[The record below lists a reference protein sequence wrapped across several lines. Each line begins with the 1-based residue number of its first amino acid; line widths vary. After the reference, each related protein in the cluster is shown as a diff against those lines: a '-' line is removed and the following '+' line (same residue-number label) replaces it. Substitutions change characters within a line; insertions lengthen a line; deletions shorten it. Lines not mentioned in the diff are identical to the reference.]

1 MLPVFAIIGRPNVG
15 KSTLFNYLTKTR
27 AALVIDIPGVTRDRQ
42 YGDGRV
48 GDRRY
53 IVVDTGGIAELD
65 NPEMAAMTDEQVD
78 QAMEEADR
86 LLFVVDAKDGL
97 TPIDQM
103 IAEKLRRQYRDK
115 VILLVNKADRTDA
128 ALVCSDFF
136 RLGLGT
142 PHPISATQG
151 RGIEAMIQSQLD
163 LFPKKDD
170 EAFSTEKGIR
180 VAIVGR
186 PNVGKSTLV
195 NRMLGEDRVI
205 VCDHPGTTR
214 DSIEIPL
221 EHDDKRYTL
230 IDTAGV
236 ARRSRVKDIIEK
248 FSMIKTMQAIDAAH
262 VVVMVLNAQD
272 GVVDQDLRLLN
283 IIAERGKALVITINK
298 WDGMNDEYV
307 RESFK
312 TLFETKVNFVDYA
325 RRYFISAL
333 HGTGVGKLYF
343 AINEAYESTT
353 REISTAMLT
362 KALEAAQKT
371 HQPPLVGGRRIKLR
385 YAHIG
390 SHDPLVVV
398 IHGKQTVSLPGS
410 YQKFLSNF
418 MRENFNLNGIPVVIK
433 LKSDDNPYS

>member
-97 TPIDQM
+97 TSIDQM

-115 VILLVNKADRTDA
+115 VILLVNKADRTEA
-128 ALVCSDFF
+128 TLVCSDFF
-136 RLGLGT
+136 QLGLGA

-163 LFPKKDD
+163 LFPKETDQVLS
-170 EAFSTEKGIR
+170 AEKGIR

-221 EHDDKRYTL
+221 EHDSKRYTL

-272 GVVDQDLRLLN
+272 GIVDQDLRLLN
-283 IIAERGKALVITINK
+283 IIAERGKALVIAINK
-298 WDGMNDEYV
+298 WDGMDDYV
-307 RESFK
+307 KESFK
-312 TLFETKVNFVDYA
+312 TVFETKVNFVDYA
-325 RRYFISAL
+325 RRYFVSAL

-362 KALEAAQKT
+362 KALEAAQRT

-398 IHGKQTVSLPGS
+398 VHGKQTTSLPGS

>member
-27 AALVIDIPGVTRDRQ
+27 DALVLDIPGVTRDRQ
-42 YGDGRV
+42 YGEGRV

-65 NPEMAAMTDEQVD
+65 NPDMAAMTDEQVD
-78 QAMEEADR
+78 QAMSEADR
-86 LLFVVDAKDGL
+86 LLFIVDAKDGL
-97 TPIDQM
+97 MPIDQM
-103 IAEKLRRQYRDK
+103 IADKIRRQYRDK
-115 VILLVNKADRTDA
+115 VIVLVNKTDRTDA
-128 ALVCSDFF
+128 TVVCSEFF
-136 RLGLGT
+136 KLGLGE
-142 PHPISATQG
+142 PLAISATQG
-151 RGIEAMIQSQLD
+151 RGIETMIQAQLNV
-163 LFPKKDD
+163 FPKVDD
-170 EAFSTEKGIR
+170 EEAAKEKGIR

-195 NRMLGEDRVI
+195 NRILGEERVI

-221 EHDDKRYTL
+221 ERDGVQYTL

-236 ARRSRVKDIIEK
+236 ARRSKVKDIIEK

-262 VVVMVLNAQD
+262 VVVMVLNAHD
-272 GVVDQDLRLLN
+272 GIVDQDLRLLN
-283 IIAERGKALVITINK
+283 IIAVRGKALVIAINK
-298 WDGMNDEYV
+298 WDGMDEHV
-307 RESFK
+307 KDVFK
-312 TLFETKVNFVDYA
+312 ELFETKVNFVDYA

-343 AINEAYESTT
+343 AIDEAYESTT
-353 REISTAMLT
+353 REISTATIT
-362 KALEAAQKT
+362 KALEDAQKT

-390 SHDPLVVV
+390 GHDPLVVV
-398 IHGKQTVSLPGS
+398 IHGKQTTSLPGS
-410 YQKFLSNF
+410 YQKYLSNF
-418 MRENFNLNGIPVVIK
+418 MRESFNLNGIPVVIK
-433 LKSDDNPYS
+433 LKSDENPYS